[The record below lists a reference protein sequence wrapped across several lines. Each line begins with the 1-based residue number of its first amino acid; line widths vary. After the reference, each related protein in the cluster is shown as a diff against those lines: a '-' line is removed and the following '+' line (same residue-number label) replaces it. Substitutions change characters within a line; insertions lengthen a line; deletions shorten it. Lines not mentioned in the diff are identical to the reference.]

1 MKTFA
6 VIANRRTY
14 DVEAAAA
21 ALEVDTWSLPA
32 GDVAPGDRFLV
43 WRTLG
48 TDGERGV
55 VALGEVLA
63 APDLVP
69 PSDVE
74 APFWRQPM
82 PTETR
87 RRFRFR
93 YVMPP
98 GLPLWLHNDKTGV
111 LDSLTVSR
119 GQGTKVYTVTPAQW
133 QAIVEMA
140 GGWDVFELGEDA
152 PDSDDSV
159 PPAGRRNGGQGY
171 SSDAARNKAVELRA
185 MRVVRDHLEQSEGWS
200 VNDTSAFRPYDFFC
214 QRAEERLYVE
224 VKGTTTAGASVHV
237 TIGEVTHAR
246 RHEDECALY
255 VVTGIEVTRA
265 GQEVVASGGSI
276 DVVLRPWRVDAVGEL
291 LPKTFEY
298 RLAPR

>member
-21 ALEVDTWSLPA
+21 ALDVDTWSLPA

-48 TDGERGV
+48 SDGERGV
-55 VALGEVLA
+55 VALGEVIS
-63 APDLVP
+63 APEMLP
-69 PSDVE
+69 ANSEE

-82 PTETR
+82 PMEAR

-98 GLPLWLHNDKTGV
+98 GLPLWLREDRSGV
-111 LDSLTVSR
+111 LDTLTVSR
-119 GQGTKVYTVTPAQW
+119 GQGTKVYTVTADQW
-133 QAIVEMA
+133 EAIVGMA
-140 GGWDVFELGEDA
+140 GGWDVLEGVQDT
-152 PDSDDSV
+152 PDSDAPVASS
-159 PPAGRRNGGQGY
+159 GRRDGGQGY

-185 MRVVRDHLEQSEGWS
+185 MRVVRDHLEQSEGWL

-214 QRAEERLYVE
+214 QRGEERLYVE
-224 VKGTTTAGASVHV
+224 VKGTTSAGASVHV
-237 TIGEVTHAR
+237 TIGEVAHAR
-246 RHEDECALY
+246 RHAEECALY

-265 GQEVVASGGSI
+265 GTEIVATGGSMG
-276 DVVLRPWRVDAVGEL
+276 VVLRPWRVDAVGEL

-298 RLAPR
+298 RLEPR